1 MNEQN
6 PEFTPQDIENWLA
19 DARQDIEIAQSVRS
33 TLESEGWQK
42 HIVPMMN
49 KFLKQLQNFDGVE
62 SYDQFLAQ
70 KKVVETFTKF
80 QLELNKFLDIG
91 QAAKA
96 QVEQIEAV
104 QKQLQ

>member
-49 KFLKQLQNFDGVE
+49 KFLKRLQNFDGVE
-62 SYDQFLAQ
+62 SYGPQ
-70 KKVVETFTKF
+70 KT
-80 QLELNKFLDIG
+80 
-91 QAAKA
+91 
-96 QVEQIEAV
+96 V
-104 QKQLQ
+104 QKGVVTPND